1 MSFWDKYLEL
11 CTNID
16 SNANAEAKKIG
27 IASSTV
33 SNWKTKGGSPQPHTL
48 KKIAEHFGVDEDYF
62 CEIDSEPKKENP
74 GQMTEAELD
83 SELIEIWKSG
93 DENEHKAL
101 LEMARLIKS
110 RRRTK

>member
-62 CEIDSEPKKENP
+62 YEEAPETEKAPMPNDIGEENILRMYRSLSTEEKGAWYAYALSLKENQKE
-74 GQMTEAELD
+74 G
-83 SELIEIWKSG
+83 K
-93 DENEHKAL
+93 
-101 LEMARLIKS
+101 
-110 RRRTK
+110 

>member
-16 SNANAEAKKIG
+16 SNANAEARKIG

-62 CEIDSEPKKENP
+62 SEEAPETEKSP

>member
-62 CEIDSEPKKENP
+62 SEEAP
-74 GQMTEAELD
+74 EAEKAPMPND
-83 SELIEIWKSG
+83 IGE
-93 DENEHKAL
+93 ENILRMYRSLSTEEKGAWYAYAISL
-101 LEMARLIKS
+101 KEKQ
-110 RRRTK
+110 KEG

>member
-11 CTNID
+11 CTNIA

-33 SNWKTKGGSPQPHTL
+33 SNWKTKGGSPQPHTI

-62 CEIDSEPKKENP
+62 AEEAPEAEKNP

-83 SELIEIWKSG
+83 RELIEIWKSG

>member
-1 MSFWDKYLEL
+1 MSFWDKYFGL
-11 CTNID
+11 CTNIN

-33 SNWKTKGGSPQPHTL
+33 SNWKTKGGRPQPHTL
-48 KKIAEHFGVDEDYF
+48 KKIAEHFGVSEEYFSDEAP
-62 CEIDSEPKKENP
+62 EAEKSP

-83 SELIEIWKSG
+83 NELIEIWKSG
-93 DENEHKAL
+93 DEDEHRAL

-110 RRRTK
+110 RRETK